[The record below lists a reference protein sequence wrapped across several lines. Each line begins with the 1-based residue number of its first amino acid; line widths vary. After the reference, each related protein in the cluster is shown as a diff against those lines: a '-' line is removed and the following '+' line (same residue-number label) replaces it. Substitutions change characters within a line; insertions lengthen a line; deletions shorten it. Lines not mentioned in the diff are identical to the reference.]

1 MLVLVLDDCNML
13 VLVLDVSDMLVLVLD
28 DCNMLELV
36 MVLYWDKMLASSLVF
51 ELDYKMT
58 FP

>member
-1 MLVLVLDDCNML
+1 ML

-36 MVLYWDKMLASSLVF
+36 MVLYWDKMLAYSLVF